1 MKGDYR
7 MITASEARDNVKMY
21 KEALYTTT
29 KNALQPVLK
38 TISKGIEFHSRAGLS
53 ETTFY
58 PFEVPELTTVEM
70 KITAKQVYQ
79 NVLSQKGFTIVENN
93 WIKNVL
99 KIRW

>member
-1 MKGDYR
+1 MEKNITPKMKGDYR

-53 ETTFY
+53 ET
-58 PFEVPELTTVEM
+58 M
-70 KITAKQVYQ
+70 
-79 NVLSQKGFTIVENN
+79 
-93 WIKNVL
+93 WIKMTFTSNVKKMQL
-99 KIRW
+99 ANVKGS